1 MLIADFIF
9 SLQGYKTDA
18 VKIARIFQKK
28 FPQNLVVRQP
38 LPGALLIAGICFVFL
53 LAYRPLSVHETSGM
67 TYAQTM
73 AIYCALVAFG
83 VFLAVKL
90 LKMIPWFASKEQWT
104 FLKEILST
112 ILVLTC
118 LGIVIYLAA
127 FFIEPPADRWN
138 MSTLLDS
145 LKNAFLIG
153 ILPFA
158 LFTGANLG
166 YLFSE
171 QGFQP
176 VTIHPADPSAHP
188 GEERIEI
195 DSRLKKEKLSFFP
208 SQFIYAEADGN
219 YIVFYLSDGD
229 AVKKKTIRNS
239 ITNIEKQLAHI
250 PHFFRTHRAFIVNLK
265 KVSEKEGNV
274 AGFRLS
280 IKGSKQQIPVSRQNT
295 KAFEQVWEEHSL

>member
-18 VKIARIFQKK
+18 VKITRIFLKK

-53 LAYRPLSVHETSGM
+53 VAYRPLSAHETGEM

-73 AIYCALVAFG
+73 AIYCTVVAFG
-83 VFLAVKL
+83 VFIAVKS
-90 LKMIPWFASKEQWT
+90 LKTIPWFAPKEQWT
-104 FLKEILST
+104 FLKEILFT
-112 ILVLTC
+112 LLVLTC

-127 FFIEPPADRWN
+127 FFIEPPADRLN
-138 MSTLLDS
+138 FTTFLDS

-158 LFTGANLG
+158 LFTGANLN
-166 YLFSE
+166 YLFSA
-171 QGFQP
+171 QGFQAL
-176 VTIHPADPSAHP
+176 TMIPADPSAHP

-265 KVSEKEGNV
+265 KVSGREGNV

-280 IKGSKQQIPVSRQNT
+280 IKGSKQQVPVSRQNT
-295 KAFEQVWEEHSL
+295 RAFELVWDEFFL